1 MRFHTNDQVA
11 SFFKVTTRWFNEE
24 DEGKKVNQIKEKD
37 IQEQHAF
44 FKARHSDS
52 YSDR

>member
-11 SFFKVTTRWFNEE
+11 SCFRVTTLM
-24 DEGKKVNQIKEKD
+24 KKTLNQMKEKD

-52 YSDR
+52 YIQTDKIKK